1 MSAMTEQPALEF
13 AALLRQLRAQV
24 KLTQEELAEA
34 AGLSTRT
41 VSDLERRFN
50 RTAHKDTAGLLA
62 DALCLAEPVRALFI
76 AAARGRAPAAAV
88 LAALADA
95 GADHGHS
102 LAGVAL
108 PTWLARPGTDRLAGR
123 QDELRSIGT
132 AVNDALAGSQRA
144 VLVAGEPGIGKTRL
158 ASEAALT
165 ARDRGMLVLAGRC
178 DPDVAAAYGP
188 FTEALRQAV
197 AGIDDTQ
204 TLGRYLGQWPGELMR
219 VVPEF
224 VNVSGFAP
232 PLASDPDTERWRL
245 FDAVVSALASLGAT
259 DGLMLVID
267 DLQWAARPTLALL
280 RHLLRSELPL
290 RLMLLTTYRV
300 TDIDI
305 DRAHPLATWVSD
317 IQRIPGVT
325 TLQLG
330 GLNEIEMGQ
339 LVAAKAGHNLDAGQ
353 RNFVS
358 WLCRETAGNALFA
371 DQVLRRLTETGD
383 LKFSDDGWHLTTSLD
398 TLKLPEGI
406 REVIWGRLN
415 PLGELVNQ
423 VLTAGAIIGFEFN
436 LEVVAAVLGATE
448 DHCLDALERAAAA
461 RLVTEAGA
469 DRWRFVHALVRSTL
483 YDGLSA
489 SRRARRHRQV
499 AQILEASPPGD
510 SLALANHWS
519 LAAGRDAPARACEWL
534 RYAGDEAMG
543 RLAPDQAAVFY
554 TRVLDIDTKAGEVLD
569 APDRVAV
576 TIALGTAQRLMGDAA
591 YRKTLLDAAEIASRL
606 NDAKLLAEAA
616 VANSRGFWSVA
627 GEVDTERTV
636 VLEKALA
643 ALPLTDSRLRAR
655 ILANLAAELLFSPD
669 RNRRFS
675 LSDEALAVARRLGDD
690 QALFDALFTRIVCT
704 NTPARVSTLWTEAQ
718 ELLPL
723 AARVGDP
730 GREVNAALVWYA
742 TATYVGEFEEADKV
756 LSYAD
761 RLTRE
766 LRQPTLR
773 WVSAAH
779 RAGRPLLAGRLAEAE
794 AIAGEALSYGQE
806 AGEQDAFIWY
816 GAQLAIIRRDQGRLD
831 ELIDAVAQ
839 LTAGMPQASAWQAFL
854 AVGYCELDRLDEAR
868 AVFERLAAHGFQAM
882 PYDHHWLLGMSLAA
896 DACVWLGTKEHAQAL
911 YSQLRPWAQQFA
923 GAGIFSIGC
932 VERPLGILAGTMGKH
947 DLAETHLIAAV
958 EENERIDSPVWAS
971 TARLDLADLL
981 LARGRRGD
989 ADRSQQ
995 LIRDALT
1002 RIRGLGAA
1010 RVEKRAARLLKQ
1022 LAR

>member
-1 MSAMTEQPALEF
+1 
-13 AALLRQLRAQV
+13 
-24 KLTQEELAEA
+24 
-34 AGLSTRT
+34 
-41 VSDLERRFN
+41 
-50 RTAHKDTAGLLA
+50 
-62 DALCLAEPVRALFI
+62 
-76 AAARGRAPAAAV
+76 
-88 LAALADA
+88 
-95 GADHGHS
+95 
-102 LAGVAL
+102 
-108 PTWLARPGTDRLAGR
+108 
-123 QDELRSIGT
+123 
-132 AVNDALAGSQRA
+132 
-144 VLVAGEPGIGKTRL
+144 
-158 ASEAALT
+158 
-165 ARDRGMLVLAGRC
+165 VLAGRC

-197 AGIDDTQ
+197 AGIGDNE

-224 VNVSGFAP
+224 ANVSGFVS
-232 PLASDPDTERWRL
+232 PLTSDPDTERWRL
-245 FDAVVSALASLGAT
+245 FDAVVSALASLGVT

-267 DLQWAARPTLALL
+267 DLQWAAPPTLALL

-290 RLMLLTTYRV
+290 RLMLLATYRV

-305 DRAHPLATWVSD
+305 DRAHPLATWVGD
-317 IQRIPGVT
+317 MQRIPGVA

-330 GLNEIEMGQ
+330 GLNETDMGQ
-339 LVAAKAGHNLDAGQ
+339 LVAAASGHDLDAGQ
-353 RNFVS
+353 LNFVS

-383 LKFSDDGWHLTTSLD
+383 LYFSDDGWHLTTSLD

-406 REVIWGRLN
+406 REVIWRRLD
-415 PLGELVNQ
+415 PLGEHVNQ
-423 VLTAGAIIGFEFN
+423 VLTMGSIVGFEFN

-461 RLVTEAGA
+461 RLVTEAGT
-469 DRWRFVHALVRSTL
+469 DRWRFVHALVRSAL

-499 AQILEASPPGD
+499 AQILEASLPCD
-510 SLALANHWS
+510 SLALAHHWS
-519 LAAGRDAPARACEWL
+519 LAAGRDAPTRACEWL
-534 RYAGDEAMG
+534 RYAGDDAMD
-543 RLAPDQAAVFY
+543 RLAPDQATVFY
-554 TRVLDIDTKAGEVLD
+554 AQVLDINTKAGGVLD

-576 TIALGTAQRLMGDAA
+576 AIALGTAQRLMGDAA
-591 YRKTLLDAAEIASRL
+591 YRETLLAAAEDANRL
-606 NDAKLLAEAA
+606 NNAKLLAEAA

-636 VLEKALA
+636 VLENALA
-643 ALPLTDSRLRAR
+643 ALPPTDSRLRAR

-675 LSDEALAVARRLGDD
+675 LSDEALAVARRLDDD
-690 QALFDALFTRIVCT
+690 QALFDVLFTRVVST
-704 NTPARVSTLWTEAQ
+704 NTPARVSTLWAEAQ

-730 GREVNAALVWYA
+730 GREANAALVWYA
-742 TATYVGEFEEADKV
+742 TATYVGQLEEADKM

-766 LRQPTLR
+766 LGQPTLR
-773 WVSAAH
+773 WLTAAH

-794 AIAGEALSYGQE
+794 AVAGEALSYGQE
-806 AGEQDAFIWY
+806 AGEQDAFTWY

-839 LTAGMPQASAWQAFL
+839 VAAGMPQVLVWQAFL
-854 AVGYCELDRLDEAR
+854 AVGYCELERLDEAR
-868 AVFERLAAHGFQAM
+868 AAFERLAARGFQTM
-882 PYDHHWLLGMSLAA
+882 PDDHYWLLGMSLAA
-896 DACVWLGTKEHAQAL
+896 DACAWVGTKEHAQAL
-911 YSQLRPWAQQFA
+911 YRQLRPWAQLSA
-923 GAGIFSIGC
+923 SAGIFSLGC
-932 VERPLGILAGTMGKH
+932 VERPLGILATTMGKH

-958 EENERIDSPVWAS
+958 EENERIDSPAWAS
-971 TARLDLADLL
+971 TARLDLVDLL
-981 LARGRRGD
+981 LARGKRGD

-1002 RIRGLGAA
+1002 RVHGLGAA
-1010 RVEKRAARLLKQ
+1010 RVEKRAARLLKR
-1022 LAR
+1022 LAG

>member
-1 MSAMTEQPALEF
+1 MAEQPALGF
-13 AALLRQLRAQV
+13 AALLRQLRAKV
-24 KLTQEELAEA
+24 KLTQEELAEV
-34 AGLSTRT
+34 AGLSPRT
-41 VSDLERRFN
+41 VSDLERQVN

-88 LAALADA
+88 LAALADVS
-95 GADHGHS
+95 ADHGHP

-108 PTWLARPGTDRLAGR
+108 PTWLARPGTDHLAGR
-123 QDELRSIGT
+123 HDELRSIGM

-158 ASEAALT
+158 ASEAALM

-197 AGIDDTQ
+197 AGIGDTEMV
-204 TLGRYLGQWPGELMR
+204 GRYLGQWPGELMR
-219 VVPEF
+219 VMPEF
-224 VNVSGFAP
+224 ANVSRFAP

-290 RLMLLTTYRV
+290 RLTLLATYRV

-317 IQRIPGVT
+317 MQRIPGVT

-330 GLNEIEMGQ
+330 GLDETEMGQ
-339 LVAAKAGHNLDAGQ
+339 LVGAAGHDLDAGQ
-353 RNFVS
+353 LDFVS

-371 DQVLRRLTETGD
+371 EQVLRRLTETGD
-383 LKFSDDGWHLTTSLD
+383 LKFSDDGWHLNTSLD

-406 REVIWGRLN
+406 REVIWRRLD
-415 PLGELVNQ
+415 PLGEHVNQ
-423 VLTAGAIIGFEFN
+423 VLTMGSIVGFEFN
-436 LEVVAAVLGATE
+436 LEVVAAVLGVTE

-461 RLVTEAGA
+461 RLVSEADA

-499 AQILEASPPGD
+499 AQILEANPPCD
-510 SLALANHWS
+510 SLALAHHWS
-519 LAAGRDAPARACEWL
+519 LAAGSDAPTRACKWL
-534 RYAGDEAMG
+534 RYAGDEAMD
-543 RLAPDQAAVFY
+543 RLAPDQGAVIY
-554 TRVLDIDTKAGEVLD
+554 ARILDIDTKAGGVLD

-576 TIALGTAQRLMGDAA
+576 TIALGTAQRLMGDGT
-591 YRKTLLDAAEIASRL
+591 YRKTLLDAAEIANRL
-606 NDAKLLAEAA
+606 NDTKLLAEAA
-616 VANSRGFWSVA
+616 VANSRGFWSAA
-627 GEVDTERTV
+627 GEVDTERIA
-636 VLEKALA
+636 VLESALA
-643 ALPLTDSRLRAR
+643 ALPPTDSRLRVR
-655 ILANLAAELLFSPD
+655 VLANLAAELLFSPD

-675 LSDEALAVARRLGDD
+675 LSDDALAVARRLGDNE
-690 QALFDALFTRIVCT
+690 ALFDALFTRVVST
-704 NTPARVSTLWTEAQ
+704 KTPARASTLWAEVQ

-730 GREVNAALVWYA
+730 GREVNAALARYA
-742 TATYVGEFEEADKV
+742 TATYVGQLEEADEM

-761 RLTRE
+761 RLAGE
-766 LRQPTLR
+766 LGQPTLR
-773 WVSAAH
+773 WLSAAH

-794 AIAGEALSYGQE
+794 AIAGEAFSYGQE
-806 AGEQDAFIWY
+806 ADERDAFAWY
-816 GAQLAIIRRDQGRLD
+816 AAQLATIRRDQGRLD

-839 LTAGMPQASAWQAFL
+839 FTAGMPQVGAWQAFL
-854 AVGYCELDRLDEAR
+854 AVGYCELERLDEAR
-868 AVFERLAAHGFQAM
+868 AVFERLAAQDFQAM
-882 PYDHHWLLGMSLAA
+882 PDDHHWLLGMSLAA
-896 DACVWLGTKEHAQAL
+896 DACVWVGTKEHAQAL
-911 YSQLRPWAQQFA
+911 YSQLRPWAQLFA
-923 GAGIFSIGC
+923 SAGIFSLGC

-947 DLAETHLIAAV
+947 DLAETHLIGAV

-981 LARGRRGD
+981 LARGKRGD

-1002 RIRGLGAA
+1002 SIRGLGAA
-1010 RVEKRAARLLKQ
+1010 RVEKRAARLLKG